1 MSHLHADKNKLI
13 NRIRRFKGQANALE
27 EALLG
32 DDVECIQVLQQIAAI
47 QGAVNGLMNEVLEQ
61 HIRAHL
67 GNGNSQQELEEVL
80 AIIKRYMK

>member
-27 EALLG
+27 EALLS

-61 HIRAHL
+61 HIRANL
-67 GNGNSQQELEEVL
+67 GNGNSQQELEDVL

>member
-1 MSHLHADKNKLI
+1 MSHLHANKNKLI
-13 NRIRRFKGQANALE
+13 NRIRRFKGQASALE
-27 EALLG
+27 EVLLG

-67 GNGNSQQELEEVL
+67 GSNETQQELEDVL

>member
-27 EALLG
+27 EALLS

-67 GNGNSQQELEEVL
+67 GNGNSQHELEDVL

>member
-27 EALLG
+27 ESLLG

-67 GNGNSQQELEEVL
+67 GNNETQQELEDVL

>member
-32 DDVECIQVLQQIAAI
+32 DGVECIQVLQQIAAI
-47 QGAVNGLMNEVLEQ
+47 QGAVNGLMNEMLEQ

-67 GNGNSQQELEEVL
+67 GNGNSQHELEDVL